1 MGAVVDRTGHDPEP
15 PGFPATWLGASTHE
29 ALPVNCASN
38 SHLSANYLLAALSPS
53 DCERLR
59 PHLEWVA
66 LPAGTCLYDAGAPLR
81 HVWFPTT
88 AVISLVASMRDGATV
103 EIAVVGN
110 EGMAGACAI
119 MGSRE
124 ALSSGTVLTSGH
136 GWRVGV
142 AAITE
147 IARSSEGMMQPV
159 LRYLQALFTQIAQT
173 SACNRHHAVE
183 QQLCRWLLLNDDRRS
198 NGVLNATQ
206 ERIASLLGV
215 RREGVTVGAGKLQSA
230 GLIRYGRG
238 RISILDRKGLE
249 QRSCECYSVLRKA
262 QDRLV
267 GTPSNAPFRHGDHGA
282 HAHREGQ
289 RAAA

>member
-1 MGAVVDRTGHDPEP
+1 M
-15 PGFPATWLGASTHE
+15 
-29 ALPVNCASN
+29 NCASN
-38 SHLSANYLLAALSPS
+38 PRLSGNLLLAALSPR
-53 DCERLR
+53 DCDRLL

-66 LPAGTCLYDAGAPLR
+66 LAAGECLYDAGAPLR

-103 EIAVVGN
+103 EVAVVGN
-110 EGMAGACAI
+110 EGMAGVCAI

-124 ALSSGTVLTSGH
+124 AMSSGMVLTGGH
-136 GWRVGV
+136 GWRIG
-142 AAITE
+142 AQAICE
-147 IARSSEGMMQPV
+147 FARSSDAMMQPV

-183 QQLCRWLLLNDDRRS
+183 QQLCRWLLLNDDRLGNSVVR
-198 NGVLNATQ
+198 ATQ
-206 ERIASLLGV
+206 ERIAGLLGV

-238 RISILDRKGLE
+238 RISIVDRKGLE
-249 QRSCECYSVLRKA
+249 QRSCECYAVMRQA
-262 QDRLV
+262 QDRLLGV
-267 GTPSNAPFRHGDHGA
+267 SRRPAEHRA
-282 HAHREGQ
+282 HMVMEDQ